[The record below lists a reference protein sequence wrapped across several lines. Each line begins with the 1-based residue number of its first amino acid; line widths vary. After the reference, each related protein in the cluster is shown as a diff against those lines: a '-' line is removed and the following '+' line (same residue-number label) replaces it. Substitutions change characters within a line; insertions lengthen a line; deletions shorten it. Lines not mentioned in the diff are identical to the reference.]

1 MSTPDDCNSNP
12 KSKQKRNR
20 KGVIKMEYQDAVNAG
35 EILLKDLEDL
45 KDQIKAGDPNRIK
58 EGFIRVF
65 SSESVFQHA
74 LSDLELTEFENFGRQ
89 IIDMNTWI
97 DIAYRS
103 FISGKPVQP
112 QYLTRGIRAIKN
124 LIKLVKADEK
134 AWEEE

>member
-1 MSTPDDCNSNP
+1 
-12 KSKQKRNR
+12 
-20 KGVIKMEYQDAVNAG
+20 MEYQDAINAG

-45 KDQIKAGDPNRIK
+45 EDRIEAGDPNRIK

-65 SSESVFQHA
+65 SNESVFQYA

-103 FISGKPVQP
+103 FISGKSVQP
-112 QYLTRGIRAIKN
+112 QYLTKGIRATKN

-134 AWEEE
+134 AWEEIEETQEGEK